1 MKFYVLLR
9 SKPAL
14 NLKIV
19 KIKKRM
25 SDCFLCLIDYVN
37 TFKFEDKHL
46 GMLLWDEHI
55 TKNDEEDKQNT
66 SPTKYLTNL
75 TNLFSDA
82 LRSGHACFGVLP
94 FDNKHQWTD
103 ESIEK
108 FQSQMS
114 EKFTVL
120 NTTKVLRRSP
130 GTVDNEGTAC
140 VSFQHKTLGFQIF
153 VKLLKRIDRE
163 HLGIFLVDNEGFLL
177 NAKNHKVVK
186 VFTYKF
192 LKNSTLLKSR
202 TRGLSVKPIKTGKR
216 KRKQKE

>member
-1 MKFYVLLR
+1 
-9 SKPAL
+9 
-14 NLKIV
+14 
-19 KIKKRM
+19 M

-37 TFKFEDKHL
+37 TFAFEDKHL

-55 TKNDEEDKQNT
+55 TKNDGQDKQNP
-66 SPTKYLTNL
+66 SHANLTNL

-82 LRSGHACFGVLP
+82 LRSGQACFGVLP
-94 FDNKHQWTD
+94 FENKHQWTD

-108 FQSQMS
+108 FQNQMS

-186 VFTYKF
+186 VFTFKF
-192 LKNSTLLKSR
+192 LKNSTSLKSR
-202 TRGLSVKPIKTGKR
+202 TRGLTVRPIKSNKR